1 MTNKLEESLA
11 FKTFL
16 YCPVPGLD
24 LVAGATV
31 LAATAAAEACAD
43 GIKGAVK
50 EGIKEAV
57 DDCQRALVASGEA
70 VVQRQLEPLTSSLEA
85 IASVV
90 SALAPKPLD
99 GDTPRKP

>member
-1 MTNKLEESLA
+1 MTKKLEDNLA

-50 EGIKEAV
+50 EGFKEAV
-57 DDCQRALVASGEA
+57 EDCQRAAIASGEA
-70 VVQRQLEPLTSSLEA
+70 VVQRQLASSLES
-85 IASVV
+85 IASAVG
-90 SALAPKPLD
+90 SLAPKPVD
-99 GDTPRKP
+99 GDTPGKP

>member
-1 MTNKLEESLA
+1 MEDSLA

-57 DDCQRALVASGEA
+57 EDCQRAAIASGEA
-70 VVQRQLEPLTSSLEA
+70 VVQRHLAPLASGLES
-85 IASVV
+85 IASAVGG
-90 SALAPKPLD
+90 LASKPVD
-99 GDTPRKP
+99 FDAPGKP

>member
-1 MTNKLEESLA
+1 MTKKLEDSLA

-31 LAATAAAEACAD
+31 LAVTAAAEACAD

-50 EGIKEAV
+50 EGFKEAV
-57 DDCQRALVASGEA
+57 EDCQRAAIASGEA
-70 VVQRQLEPLTSSLEA
+70 VVQRQLAPLASSLES
-85 IASVV
+85 IASAVGV
-90 SALAPKPLD
+90 LAPKPVD
-99 GDTPRKP
+99 GDTPGKP